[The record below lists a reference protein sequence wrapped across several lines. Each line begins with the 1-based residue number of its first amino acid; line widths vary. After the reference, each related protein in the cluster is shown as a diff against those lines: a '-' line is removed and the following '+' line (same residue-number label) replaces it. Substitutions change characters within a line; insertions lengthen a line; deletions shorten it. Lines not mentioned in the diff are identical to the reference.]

1 VLGPV
6 QFISYS
12 EDVVI
17 VFNAHHIQHHIFADD
32 KQLFASTSVAEAHEA
47 KKTVEWCAAVIKDW
61 CVSRRLKLNDGK
73 TEVIWLGTRPR
84 LQQLADIDLNL
95 SVGCDIIRPSAVV
108 CDLGVC

>member
-17 VFNAHHIQHHIFADD
+17 VFNAHHHVQFTSSPTTSNCSH
-32 KQLFASTSVAEAHEA
+32 QLHEA
-47 KKTVEWCAAVIKDW
+47 KKAVEQCVVAIKDW
-61 CVSRRLKLNDGK
+61 CASRRLKLNDGK

-84 LQQLADIDLNL
+84 LQAPRWRRSQL
-95 SVGCDIIRPSAVV
+95 VGRK
-108 CDLGVC
+108 